1 MQPALLGNGRELTHL
16 ELEPALE
23 PKWLEPKWLR
33 KTASCLVCWFYM
45 LNKLCVYIYIY
56 IYIYI
61 HIYLSLSLY
70 IYIYIYISANA
81 DNRRELEQTDAV
93 HKITIMSFQVS
104 V

>member
-1 MQPALLGNGRELTHL
+1 MAAEDGIL
-16 ELEPALE
+16 
-23 PKWLEPKWLR
+23 
-33 KTASCLVCWFYM
+33 SCVLVLYVKQIMCIH
-45 LNKLCVYIYIY
+45 IYIY
-56 IYIYI
+56 IYTYI
-61 HIYLSLSLY
+61 SISLSLSLS